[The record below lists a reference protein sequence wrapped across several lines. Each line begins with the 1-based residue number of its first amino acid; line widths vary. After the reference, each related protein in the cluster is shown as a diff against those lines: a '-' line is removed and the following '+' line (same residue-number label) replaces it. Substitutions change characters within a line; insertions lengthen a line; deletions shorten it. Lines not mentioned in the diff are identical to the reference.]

1 MKKLTK
7 ALVAGLILAGGVA
20 YAQTMAT
27 DPTVIARQELMKSFG
42 GAAKAL
48 GGMASG
54 EVAYDAAAAEA
65 AKATLV
71 AGSAEIAAK
80 FTDNP
85 TDAGSKAAPAIWTGW
100 DAFVAKAQG
109 LSDAAGALDV
119 ASAESIGAGMAAI
132 GGACKAC
139 HTDYRMQ

>member
-1 MKKLTK
+1 MKNLTK
-7 ALVAGLILAGGVA
+7 ALVAALILAGGVA
-20 YAQTMAT
+20 VAETMAT
-27 DPTVIARQELMKSFG
+27 DPTVIARQDLMKSFG
-42 GAAKAL
+42 GAAKVL

-85 TDAGSKAAPAIWTGW
+85 ADPGSKAKPDVWAGW
-100 DAFVAKAQG
+100 DAFVAKATD
-109 LSDAAGALDV
+109 LSTAAGALDV
-119 ASAESIGAGMAAI
+119 ASAESIGAGMGAI

-139 HTDYRMQ
+139 HTNFRM